1 MTTVDSENLIRD
13 DAGCK
18 DLLLEAMRYHL
29 LPEQRSSLTSERT
42 MERKPDGMRPYIF
55 AIGKEANSCF
65 VDSRRWKAFK
75 AIEGESEK
83 WI

>member
-13 DAGCK
+13 DPGCK

-29 LPEQRSSLTSERT
+29 LPEQRSSLASDRT

-65 VDSRRWKAFK
+65 VDCFEMSVGWS
-75 AIEGESEK
+75 IQGH
-83 WI
+83 